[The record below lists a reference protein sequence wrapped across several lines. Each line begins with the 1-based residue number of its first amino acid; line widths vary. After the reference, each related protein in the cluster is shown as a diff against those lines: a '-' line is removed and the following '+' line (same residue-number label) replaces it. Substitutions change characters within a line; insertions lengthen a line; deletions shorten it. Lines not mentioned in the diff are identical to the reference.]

1 MTTSFAHITLRPQH
15 SMRRKPNPV
24 ARWLVMAFTFLMLAP
39 VLLVLPLRAAEKA
52 MPPSPELIA
61 AEAAL
66 ARAESADAQQYA
78 ADALLRARSSFN
90 QAQAKWTERKK
101 PDANLLAQLAAA
113 EADYAYTLSREAT
126 VQSDLKQRR
135 QEIRELRARLGI
147 EGQR

>member
-1 MTTSFAHITLRPQH
+1 VT
-15 SMRRKPNPV
+15 V
-24 ARWLVMAFTFLMLAP
+24 FTFLVLA
-39 VLLVLPLRAAEKA
+39 LLLLALPMRPLRAAEKLT
-52 MPPSPELIA
+52 PPSPELIA

-90 QAQAKWTERKK
+90 QAQAKWAERKK
-101 PDANLLAQLAAA
+101 PDATSLAQLAAA
-113 EADYAYTLSREAT
+113 EADYAYTRSREAT

>member
-1 MTTSFAHITLRPQH
+1 
-15 SMRRKPNPV
+15 
-24 ARWLVMAFTFLMLAP
+24 MAFTFLVLAP
-39 VLLVLPLRAAEKA
+39 VLLVLPVRAAETA

-90 QAQAKWTERKK
+90 QAQAKWAERKK

-113 EADYAYTLSREAT
+113 EADYAYSRSREAT
-126 VQSDLKQRR
+126 LQSDLKQRR
-135 QEIRELRARLGI
+135 REIRELRAKLGI